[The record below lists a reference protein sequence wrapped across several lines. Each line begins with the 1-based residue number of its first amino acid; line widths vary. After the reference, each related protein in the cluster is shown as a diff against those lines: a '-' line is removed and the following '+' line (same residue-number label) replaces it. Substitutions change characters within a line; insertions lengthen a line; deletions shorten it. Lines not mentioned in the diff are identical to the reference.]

1 MDAPRAGVSPS
12 VSYGVVVTAAS
23 GPTRR
28 SVTVSS
34 PAKKPVEDADRP
46 VTVTV
51 RRWVPA
57 VSDTEPSGTAPVRCT
72 APAYPSKSW
81 PTATPS
87 TAKRS
92 VP

>member
-57 VSDTEPSGTAPVRCT
+57 VSDTEPSRRRPGALHRARV
-72 APAYPSKSW
+72 PSKSW